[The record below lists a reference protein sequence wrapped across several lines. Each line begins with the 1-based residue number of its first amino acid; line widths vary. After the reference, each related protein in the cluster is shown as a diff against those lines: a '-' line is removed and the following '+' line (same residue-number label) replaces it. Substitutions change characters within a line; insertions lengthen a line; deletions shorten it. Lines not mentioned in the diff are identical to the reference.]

1 MKFMAFFVVI
11 LAALAMFI
19 GTTEANPKVKAGSV
33 VKNGLRVINAAGTA
47 HDAYEAIKHKKQG

>member
-1 MKFMAFFVVI
+1 MKFMAFFMAV
-11 LAALAMFI
+11 LAVLAVFI

-33 VKNGLRVINAAGTA
+33 VKNGLRAINAAGTA